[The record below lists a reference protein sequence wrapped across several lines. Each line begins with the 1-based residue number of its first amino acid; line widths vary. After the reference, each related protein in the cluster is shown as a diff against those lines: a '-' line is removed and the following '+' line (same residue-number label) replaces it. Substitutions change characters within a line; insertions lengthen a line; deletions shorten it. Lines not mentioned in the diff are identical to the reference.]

1 MTNIETPKCK
11 ILICIGTRP
20 EAVKMSAFINL
31 ARQDSF
37 FQCYVCA
44 TGQHVELFNDAASE
58 LKISTDYNLNIM
70 RKNQSLEYVLSEV
83 VNKVSSII
91 SEIKPKYV
99 LVHGDTTTCLG
110 SALVAFYCGIKTL
123 YIEAGWRSNNCQ
135 YSFPEE
141 MHRIL
146 ATKLAT
152 YCFCTN
158 QYNAETLI
166 EEKVAPEKIHVIGNP
181 IEDVLRTTVYNN
193 YIFKN
198 PKINDVFKSKKHI
211 IPVTF
216 HRRENRGKIR
226 DLVTTLKNIL
236 LSEQTL
242 SFVWIYHPNY
252 PDDVL
257 EFLKATEA
265 ENFII
270 SKPLSVTDT
279 HNLLYRASVVITDSG
294 GIQEETS
301 IMNIPTIILRE
312 ISERQSMLGK
322 IHVVSSIDEQDI
334 KTKIFDLMALNNKP
348 TNMCKNGYNNNVS
361 NKLLSIIK
369 NELEN

>member
-1 MTNIETPKCK
+1 MTNNETPKCK
-11 ILICIGTRP
+11 ILVCIGTRP

-44 TGQHVELFNDAASE
+44 TGQHVELFNDVASE
-58 LKISTDYNLNIM
+58 LEIQTDYNLNIM

-83 VNKVSSII
+83 VNKVSKII
-91 SEIKPKYV
+91 TDIKPKYV

-110 SALVAFYCGIKTL
+110 SSLAAYYCGVKTL

-152 YCFCTN
+152 YYFCTN
-158 QYNAETLI
+158 KYNFETLI
-166 EEKVAPEKIHVIGNP
+166 EEKIAPEKIFVIGNP
-181 IEDVLRTTVYNN
+181 IEDVLRTTVCNN
-193 YIFKN
+193 YVFQN
-198 PKINDVFKSKKHI
+198 PKINDVLNLKKHI
-211 IPVTF
+211 IPITF

-226 DLVTTLKNIL
+226 DLVTALKNIL

-252 PDDVL
+252 PDDIL
-257 EFLKATEA
+257 DYLKAAQT
-265 ENFII
+265 ENFIVFP
-270 SKPLSVTDT
+270 PLSVTDT

-301 IMNIPTIILRE
+301 IMGIPTIILRE
-312 ISERQSMLGK
+312 INERQSMLGK
-322 IHVVSSIDEQDI
+322 IHVVSSIAEQDI
-334 KTKIFDLMALNNKP
+334 KSKIFDLIALKNKP
-348 TNMCKNGYNNNVS
+348 NSVYEIGGNGNAS

-369 NELEN
+369 NELES

>member
-1 MTNIETPKCK
+1 MTNIAPQKCK

-31 ARQDSF
+31 ARHDPF

-44 TGQHVELFNDAASE
+44 TGQHVELFNDVASE
-58 LKISTDYNLNIM
+58 LKIHTDYNLNIM

-83 VNKVSSII
+83 VNKVSSMI
-91 SEIKPKYV
+91 SIIKPKYV

-110 SALVAFYCGIKTL
+110 SSLAAFYCGVKTL
-123 YIEAGWRSNNCQ
+123 YIEAGWRSNNSQ

-152 YCFCTN
+152 YYFCTN
-158 QYNAETLI
+158 QHNFETLI
-166 EEKVAPEKIHVIGNP
+166 EEKIPSEKIHIIGNP
-181 IEDVLRTTVYNN
+181 IEDVLRTTVCNN
-193 YIFKN
+193 YIFQN
-198 PKINDVFKSKKHI
+198 SRINEVLNLKKYI

-226 DLVTTLKNIL
+226 DLVTALKNIL

-252 PDDVL
+252 SEDILDY
-257 EFLKATEA
+257 LKTAQT

-270 SKPLSVTDT
+270 FPPLSITDT

-301 IMNIPTIILRE
+301 IMDIPTIILRE
-312 ISERQSMLGK
+312 INERQSLLGK
-322 IHVVSSIDEQDI
+322 IHVVSSIAEQDI
-334 KTKIFDLMALNNKP
+334 KAKIFDLIALKNKP
-348 TNMCKNGYNNNVS
+348 KSVCKIGENNNVS
-361 NKLLSIIK
+361 KKLLSIIK
-369 NELEN
+369 NKLEF